1 MEKSG
6 KKSSYKIKEQRGTSG
21 SDMRMKVDFTEKM
34 IIEQKSHESGLE
46 MSHGGAYGTAFQT
59 DGVTEEK
66 ADASI
71 QAKF

>member
-46 MSHGGAYGTAFQT
+46 MSHGGAYGTAF
-59 DGVTEEK
+59 
-66 ADASI
+66 
-71 QAKF
+71 